1 MDDRDARAGGR
12 RAPVAKGERVIQAGI
27 STYPTQ
33 ALTVAIPLGFFILV
47 LFVGFFQRRSSR

>member
-1 MDDRDARAGGR
+1 
-12 RAPVAKGERVIQAGI
+12 VIQAGI

-47 LFVGFFQRRSSR
+47 LFVSFFQRRSSR